1 MVGLRLSA
9 TIALTLLL
17 TAPVARGAEP
27 RARPFLEGLAFPTNM
42 AFASDGT
49 LFYTEKET
57 GRVRVVTPDGTLLDR
72 PFISLAVMPEAERG
86 LLGIALHPDFEEQPW
101 VYLYFSD
108 PADGR
113 NRLVR
118 VRADGAVSAGRPEVL
133 LEGLSAVAGYH
144 NGGDLV
150 FGADGTLFVALGE
163 AHEAARAQD
172 PGDLGGKIVRL
183 TEDGRVPDDGP
194 YGPDSPVWSVGHRNS
209 FGLCLDP
216 VSGELWETEN
226 GPDRD
231 DEVNLIERGGNY
243 GWPAVTGRA
252 GDARFVDPVAVFPQ
266 PIAVTGCTV
275 VDGDLW
281 FGSFD
286 GRLWRL
292 AEGARASGE
301 VEEVATFPAGIT
313 DVSTGPRGDLFVA
326 TADAIWTVR
335 LPTGSPSPS
344 TTTPTPADRGGSPAV
359 PAASAARDEGTN
371 LRTWIVI
378 AAFMVL
384 AGALGVRAVA
394 GHRLHGGR
402 RSTDRQDPDR

>member
-231 DEVNLIERGGNY
+231 DEVNRVEPGGNL
-243 GWPAVTGRA
+243 GWPVELGRGTDPAFIQPELVFPDIIVPTGCAFSSSGRA
-252 GDARFVDPVAVFPQ
+252 MYFGDFA
-266 PIAVTGCTV
+266 G
-275 VDGDLW
+275 GDLHRATVAES
-281 FGSFD
+281 GSIT
-286 GRLWRL
+286 G
-292 AEGARASGE
+292 EGVIARARS
-301 VEEVATFPAGIT
+301 GIT
-313 DVSTGPRGDLFVA
+313 DVARAPTGDIYVA
-326 TADAIWTVR
+326 TSDSILR
-335 LPTGSPSPS
+335 LASSSSQTPSPSSVTPTPSPSPGGTGTGS
-344 TTTPTPADRGGSPAV
+344 RAADGSSGVRTAIV
-359 PAASAARDEGTN
+359 AGLVVLLAAGLTAR
-371 LRTWIVI
+371 
-378 AAFMVL
+378 AL
-384 AGALGVRAVA
+384 AGR
-394 GHRLHGGR
+394 RLRRRTRGR
-402 RSTDRQDPDR
+402 